1 MCHKKKQIV
10 SDSSQNRTF
19 YFYSVLEYVVVENV
33 P

>member
-10 SDSSQNRTF
+10 SDNNQNYTF
-19 YFYSVLEYVVVENV
+19 YFYSVLKYVGAENV